1 MKSFLTAVLA
11 IAALIICAAPVLAAQ
26 TMTYANFFPPTHS
39 QSKLAQEWCQ
49 EVEKATGGEVK
60 FQYLP
65 GQTLVKAPQSYD
77 GVVNGIA
84 DVAMSVFAYT
94 RGRFPVMEVVD
105 LPIGYTS
112 GVMATKVANAV
123 ASKMDPKELKDT
135 QLMFVHAHGPGLLHT
150 KKKAVSKL
158 EDLKGMKIRA
168 TGTAA
173 KIVKALGAA
182 PVATSMPQAYQ
193 YLQKNMV
200 EGAMHPIEANKGWKL
215 AEVTNFVTMH
225 NSMAYTTCFYVVMNK
240 DKYNSLSDKAKAA
253 IKEINAKFAIKHG
266 EAWDD
271 ADKAGRD
278 FFLSKKGRKVVE
290 LSDAE
295 SDRWKKAVQ
304 PVLDEYAK
312 KVSQKGL
319 DGAAILKVAL
329 DAAAAAK

>member
-1 MKSFLTAVLA
+1 MKRIVLA
-11 IAALIICAAPVLAAQ
+11 VMTLLALCLCAAPVLAAQ
-26 TMTYANFFPPTHS
+26 TLTYANFFPPTHI

-49 EVEKATGGEVK
+49 AVEKATNGELK

-84 DVAMSVFAYT
+84 DVAMGCFAYT

-105 LPIGYTS
+105 LPLGYTS

-123 ASKMDPKELKDT
+123 VAKLDPKELKDT

-150 KKKAVSKL
+150 KKKPVSKL

-182 PVATSMPQAYQ
+182 PVASSMPDTYQ

-200 EGAMHPIEANKGWKL
+200 EGAMHPVESNKGWKL
-215 AEVTNFVTMH
+215 GEVVDFMTMDQCI
-225 NSMAYTTCFYVVMNK
+225 AYTTCFFVVMNK
-240 DKYNSLSDKAKAA
+240 DRFQSLSDQTKAA
-253 IKEINAKFAIKHG
+253 LAKINAEFAIKHG
-266 EAWDD
+266 EAWDSS
-271 ADKAGRD
+271 DKAGLD
-278 FFLSKKGRKVVE
+278 YFLSLKGRKQVE
-290 LSDAE
+290 LSAE
-295 SDRWKKAVQ
+295 EAARWVKAVE
-304 PVLDEYAK
+304 PVLSEYAEK
-312 KVSQKGL
+312 ASEKGL
-319 DGAAILKVAL
+319 DGKTILKTAL
-329 DAAAAAK
+329 DAAAAAR